1 MAFSVEVMEPAA
13 FDAWL
18 AREAEPAAA
27 PTEAAARRGAELF
40 HDVGCGACHA
50 IRGTPAAG
58 VIGPDLTH
66 LASRATLAAGTLP
79 MIRDPLARWI
89 THPQAV
95 KPAASLPPFRAH
107 GKSRVASLADFPAAR
122 H

>member
-40 HDVGCGACHA
+40 HEVGCGACHA

-58 VIGPDLTH
+58 VIVPDLTH
-66 LASRATLAAGTLP
+66 LASRATLPAGTLP
-79 MIRDPLARWI
+79 MPRDAMARWS
-89 THPQAV
+89 TEPQAV
-95 KPAASLPPFRAH
+95 KPGHSMTPVPEL
-107 GKSRVASLADFPAAR
+107 GK
-122 H
+122 